1 MSEWCL
7 VPAEGRAGQKLACIS
22 CLDRQGSVTCAA
34 AK

>member
-7 VPAEGRAGQKLACIS
+7 VPAEGRAGEKFKVLFAV
-22 CLDRQGSVTCAA
+22 DRQGSVTCAS